1 MSSVNNVQKKA
12 VASVEE
18 AIDVV
23 RAALGDTV
31 TSIMIATSVVDGE
44 LSGVVL
50 GEDEDYISG
59 EELVDGVTYILV
71 GLGRLKTSAEP
82 GVTVVED

>member
-23 RAALGDTV
+23 RTALGDTV